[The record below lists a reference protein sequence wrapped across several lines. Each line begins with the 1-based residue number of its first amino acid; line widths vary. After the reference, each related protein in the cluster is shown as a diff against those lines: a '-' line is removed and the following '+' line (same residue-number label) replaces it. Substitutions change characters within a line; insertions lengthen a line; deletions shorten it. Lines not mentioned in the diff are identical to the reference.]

1 MPIRFPV
8 HFRSKFFSFFIFE
21 CFLTVKAR
29 WSKPRR
35 EKECSKRRNYHCCL
49 SNGGVAQLV
58 RALACHARG
67 RGFES
72 RHSRHS
78 IPLISFYILWKH
90 RLCVP
95 NVCLTAFE
103 KILFFNGL
111 ENWHRRFTTRQF
123 YVSSLFTSRHLCR
136 HAVCGWAEAWISHGN
151 CGFLS
156 STTMRNGDL
165 NMTRLILALILSC
178 VASASAQ
185 TGDIGNISLPVLDQ
199 LHDGKID
206 RFGNPTVGLRAQR
219 EPEMQRLRQMS
230 GRRIQEANI
239 SIYDLSSEEIDE
251 LLEAID

>member
-1 MPIRFPV
+1 
-8 HFRSKFFSFFIFE
+8 
-21 CFLTVKAR
+21 
-29 WSKPRR
+29 
-35 EKECSKRRNYHCCL
+35 
-49 SNGGVAQLV
+49 
-58 RALACHARG
+58 
-67 RGFES
+67 
-72 RHSRHS
+72 
-78 IPLISFYILWKH
+78 
-90 RLCVP
+90 
-95 NVCLTAFE
+95 
-103 KILFFNGL
+103 
-111 ENWHRRFTTRQF
+111 
-123 YVSSLFTSRHLCR
+123 
-136 HAVCGWAEAWISHGN
+136 
-151 CGFLS
+151 
-156 STTMRNGDL
+156 MRNGDL